1 MSRISRLSH
10 SHSCLVFILLC
21 FSSSPPGVFLE
32 KDYEIYRDYSAD
44 GQLLHYR

>member
-1 MSRISRLSH
+1 MVLLNDCTYIHVS
-10 SHSCLVFILLC
+10 FILLY